1 MLILKNFSFRLFFNP
16 TTASASPRQGTWV
29 TWPVPRP
36 QPESTLYWAPDEQ
49 ISVVNFITVGHVANI
64 SELGDFAFS
73 RNGLTSVFYI

>member
-1 MLILKNFSFRLFFNP
+1 M
-16 TTASASPRQGTWV
+16 

-49 ISVVNFITVGHVANI
+49 ISIVNFITLGHVANI

-73 RNGLTSVFYI
+73 RNGLTNAFYIGALSEFIGSNRFLDERSMNYDAPV